1 MRSPS
6 ASSRP
11 AWGWLSAVLV
21 CPIGLLVLIET
32 LALSDG
38 WRAGFE
44 FGAAVLAIAAIVAW
58 VRANGRALTARE
70 TFPR

>member
-1 MRSPS
+1 
-6 ASSRP
+6 
-11 AWGWLSAVLV
+11 VLV

-44 FGAAVLAIAAIVAW
+44 FGAAVLAIAAIAAW